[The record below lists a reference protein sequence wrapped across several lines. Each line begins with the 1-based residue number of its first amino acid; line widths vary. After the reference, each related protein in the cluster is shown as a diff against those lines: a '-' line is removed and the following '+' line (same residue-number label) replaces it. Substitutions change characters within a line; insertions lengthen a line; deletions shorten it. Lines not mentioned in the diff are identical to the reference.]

1 MPAPPSGSPPPPPTS
16 ESAAATDKAEP
27 DEDQDDYVGIEPAAA
42 LRGLYA
48 MMISWCDQFVP
59 NQEPWDHDSPVPPL
73 LMIHFPRLFE
83 RAWGSDRLY
92 PQALLDD
99 WCPYRAY
106 LQKFCGRNA
115 ALLRPGPDAYWRCME
130 QEISLK
136 SQWLSRRSIVSPDEV
151 RLSDDIHRCALNLI
165 LSDGGGEGSSIAMIA
180 AACAAKET
188 ELIIERLGCDPRLL
202 DPEESPHE
210 STRVRKLALSCMQGP
225 HQDCSDADLLVRKA
239 ALLGITIEAGLM
251 AQDLRDKYYDCNKS
265 YTNRLIRDFALEVV
279 TRKFDGCTIAPSAH
293 DDFRYSF
300 VAKLEEDAEE
310 KRRRDDLVGSD
321 DPASEK
327 ASGV

>member
-1 MPAPPSGSPPPPPTS
+1 MPAPPSGSPPPTPTT
-16 ESAAATDKAEP
+16 ESAAATDKA
-27 DEDQDDYVGIEPAAA
+27 DSGQDDQDGYCLIDPADA

-48 MMISWCDQFVP
+48 MMASWCDP
-59 NQEPWDHDSPVPPL
+59 IQEPWDPDSPVPPL

-92 PQALLDD
+92 PQALDD

-106 LQKFCGRNA
+106 LHKFCGRNA
-115 ALLRPGPDAYWRCME
+115 ALLRPGPDAYRRCME
-130 QEISLK
+130 QEINLK
-136 SQWLSRRSIVSPDEV
+136 SQWLSRRYIVSPDEV
-151 RLSDDIHRCALNLI
+151 SLSDDIHRCALNLI

-180 AACAAKET
+180 AACVAKET
-188 ELIIERLGCDPRLL
+188 ELIIERMGCDPGLL

-210 STRVRKLALSCMQGP
+210 STRVRKLGLSCMQGP
-225 HQDCSDADLLVRKA
+225 HQDCSDAALLVRKA

-279 TRKFDGCTIAPSAH
+279 TRKFDGCVIAPSAH
-293 DDFRYSF
+293 DDFRYAF

-310 KRRRDDLVGSD
+310 KRRRDDLLGSN
-321 DPASEK
+321 DPASQE